1 MWLEIFTYIA
11 VESGKSPTDSNRT
24 KSIPFQVLKLII
36 IWKWFYMKGTKLL
49 QDLDGFVKW
58 ECQSALMLEWFDMRC
73 EDNIVCNFSRCF
85 HKAPLMFPTSSVT
98 WYKPDVNSFLFYGR
112 SITHFVSGWRP
123 TRFQCPPQSPW
134 DQFGFWIGLDLG
146 LESWGTLGLG
156 TGLDWFHADYT
167 EPRFCNF
174 KDEELWT

>member
-1 MWLEIFTYIA
+1 MSKLRLVFLHSWCLRLRHVELQWSRHRSRRSWWLEPHT
-11 VESGKSPTDSNRT
+11 
-24 KSIPFQVLKLII
+24 
-36 IWKWFYMKGTKLL
+36 
-49 QDLDGFVKW
+49 
-58 ECQSALMLEWFDMRC
+58 LMRQWFDMRC